1 MHQNILLAE
10 TVLGLVVV
18 VVVVVVVI
26 LVLEGLDEIVQS
38 VNLLVGEGVNE
49 LVDVELLV
57 GHVVLLFLFGVLFG
71 VLFIRVREGSAGVDD
86 GLILGVLVGSVG
98 VLNGHIVDERP
109 GVRTRKRERDLNDVS
124 MRHAGS

>member
-18 VVVVVVVI
+18 VVVVI
-26 LVLEGLDEIVQS
+26 LVLEGLDEIIQS

-57 GHVVLLFLFGVLFG
+57 GHVGLLFLFLFGVLFVL
-71 VLFIRVREGSAGVDD
+71 VLFVRV
-86 GLILGVLVGSVG
+86 
-98 VLNGHIVDERP
+98 
-109 GVRTRKRERDLNDVS
+109 
-124 MRHAGS
+124 